1 MKVIVQKV
9 YKVEYSTKYFGSVT
23 ELVEANSLVEAIE
36 VSTTYHEK
44 DKDSNFRIK
53 SVSEHI
59 PILKPIS
66 KIVTKTLTVEL

>member
-1 MKVIVQKV
+1 MKVVKQNV
-9 YKVEYSTKYFGSVT
+9 YRVTYNSKYDSNRE

-66 KIVTKTLTVEL
+66 KTITQTLTVEL